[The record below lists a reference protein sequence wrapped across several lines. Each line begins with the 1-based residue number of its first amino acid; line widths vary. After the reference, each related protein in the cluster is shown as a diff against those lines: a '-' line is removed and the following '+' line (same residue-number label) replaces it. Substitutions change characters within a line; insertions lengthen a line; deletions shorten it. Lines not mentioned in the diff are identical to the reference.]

1 MAQKKKYRIYKAGGQ
16 HGRIINPT
24 AKFLMKAEAGMQQ
37 PTPAEMIMMQEQQM
51 GQQPMGAPSPEEM
64 QMMQQAQGQP
74 PMQGMPPQPSD
85 EERMMMEAQQEMQ
98 ELIMSV
104 KEALEVGTSVEEIIE
119 ALQED
124 GHSSDKIKFA
134 LVESGISEEEANVLV
149 SPDEVK
155 TPDAPELDMEMKE
168 EDVEVEEVP
177 EETDRAFVKR
187 RVKELKKAKEGLEAN
202 KDTED
207 GLDVKNTFRSN
218 TFDIPEGGRKD
229 LVSGFLS
236 GINDSVQTHQFE
248 QQAENELMQAKTG
261 REMRQEMRA
270 NRQALRERRRAG
282 RQARRYGLDP
292 FLFAEEGTFH
302 GEKGPLGLGL
312 RSFDITWKNATPMPY
327 HFYDGITNPFF
338 NGRGYYTNV
347 AKKIIAP
354 GEELIQSE
362 IQAEGDSKNVDEGT
376 TFTWDDVEKGK
387 APAKSESSNKQTH
400 TRRQTNTTNYWQRRQ
415 NPASASISSVS
426 NPSNDD
432 LNTLGALFAM
442 QKDIPGGE
450 KDMLK
455 FMELAQTNPKYIN
468 NVKKTVKGWNAVNKQ
483 QVTKTKITPTKV
495 DEPGMP
501 AWMQMGLSV
510 AGATT
515 LYKTAEWVFR
525 SVKAGKPVK
534 PSILKWLQSKG
545 VTPPKPGTTQSF
557 NSWLDSNKSS
567 IKSKSKPAAKP
578 TAKPKV
584 KPTTPKPK
592 VKAKAPSKWNKF
604 LKGSK
609 KVMKGA
615 VKGMKGIN
623 PLMNLDMFIP
633 DPEIMNMIMGRSS
646 GRPSAQIGGFVDST
660 NPDLYKFIY
669 GGDEAYSGIPQGED
683 INDPYIPFM
692 KHGGPHNDQIRVVK
706 ETLSGRSPSYYHGWD
721 QMPYALNE
729 DGTLAFSAEDVAAA
743 NKAYFE
749 EGDESRLGDAALK
762 AYPHIGPHQQSMNVV
777 YADANNPEAA
787 FAAGDRFGDKELTT
801 MYMSPASARNPV
813 GSYDQQLQAWSMS
826 QPRTNVVPDQVLY
839 DNKSLDYFPGETKG
853 EYYGRMGGPETVQ
866 YMIDKYDMNPEE
878 MYNTNPLPSRFK
890 DPSANIDPNTGKRGP
905 EKYYDWDTGTWIE
918 PYLEP
923 RPVEEYPNIESYA
936 TGGQL
941 DTYQGDEGGNQIPRI
956 SDQALDYILDYEA
969 AHGSPHGLGLSNYGI
984 QDKYRT
990 QYPNILPASGDI
1002 SRDQA
1007 RQFLLSD
1014 QFRYGDMQQF
1024 PLDVQR
1030 RLLDYSFNTGR
1041 NFEDLLLLDAGLTDM
1056 ATVDSSDPADIAKLK
1071 ELYTENQADILAKMG
1086 EEGYASHLDK
1096 SKHDV
1101 YKSLNTR
1108 RGYGSDPSSYTYKD
1122 SPYAR
1127 TWSPRIDMWQDFKLN
1142 EKGEVVD
1149 QNTNEVV
1156 VDKDGNQTTTT
1167 TTTTKK
1173 RMRPQVRGYRYNPT
1187 GGAFFTQGNPRFD
1200 RYNAFGRINPAFGKR
1215 PSIFNTHTYMT
1226 PLNDFA
1232 RNLPPEALA
1241 SLMKSGKAGVIKRG
1255 MFRGR
1260 DPETG
1265 LRLPKREAYI
1275 QWGDGVNTPEQTIRD
1290 PKTGEILNRA
1300 GLRQTIRGIKD
1311 GNYGRKATRKMIR
1324 GERKAFRDA
1333 RKARRRGFGDD
1344 YNYNEDYTPEMEEA
1358 ANAEWVE
1365 KMNADRDRRLNPDAG
1380 GDQNAPYYDKR
1391 GEDMNPLNRFTEEE
1405 AGGYSKDMG
1414 SDNMRYGGF
1423 FNHGG
1428 THPDQQPNPYGNTP
1442 MGQGLNTMMNM
1453 FGNNNNMQT
1462 QLQSS
1467 ANFQANP
1474 QFTPQNTGAS
1484 PQTGGSNFSYSAAA
1498 PPMIDENNNGIPDTI
1513 ERPSDEQPMIG
1524 PQNKPKETKGGKAR
1538 FAIDNAYDINL
1549 SETAN
1554 MGKDLS
1560 YDVIKFANTLGS
1572 SSGEKDRFNLGLDD
1586 SINYGEDLGLK
1597 KVNTQGKD
1605 QVYQDN
1611 RADVQY
1617 VSAKYGGDVS
1627 NMYEEGEEYDLT
1639 LEELAE
1645 ILANGG
1651 NVEFL

>member
-1 MAQKKKYRIYKAGGQ
+1 
-16 HGRIINPT
+16 
-24 AKFLMKAEAGMQQ
+24 
-37 PTPAEMIMMQEQQM
+37 MMQKSLP
-51 GQQPMGAPSPEEM
+51 GG
-64 QMMQQAQGQP
+64 
-74 PMQGMPPQPSD
+74 
-85 EERMMMEAQQEMQ
+85 
-98 ELIMSV
+98 
-104 KEALEVGTSVEEIIE
+104 
-119 ALQED
+119 
-124 GHSSDKIKFA
+124 DK
-134 LVESGISEEEANVLV
+134 
-149 SPDEVK
+149 D
-155 TPDAPELDMEMKE
+155 
-168 EDVEVEEVP
+168 
-177 EETDRAFVKR
+177 
-187 RVKELKKAKEGLEAN
+187 
-202 KDTED
+202 
-207 GLDVKNTFRSN
+207 
-218 TFDIPEGGRKD
+218 
-229 LVSGFLS
+229 FLS
-236 GINDSVQTHQFE
+236 FMGKINS
-248 QQAENELMQAKTG
+248 
-261 REMRQEMRA
+261 
-270 NRQALRERRRAG
+270 
-282 RQARRYGLDP
+282 DP
-292 FLFAEEGTFH
+292 
-302 GEKGPLGLGL
+302 
-312 RSFDITWKNATPMPY
+312 
-327 HFYDGITNPFF
+327 
-338 NGRGYYTNV
+338 
-347 AKKIIAP
+347 
-354 GEELIQSE
+354 
-362 IQAEGDSKNVDEGT
+362 
-376 TFTWDDVEKGK
+376 
-387 APAKSESSNKQTH
+387 
-400 TRRQTNTTNYWQRRQ
+400 NY
-415 NPASASISSVS
+415 V
-426 NPSNDD
+426 
-432 LNTLGALFAM
+432 
-442 QKDIPGGE
+442 
-450 KDMLK
+450 
-455 FMELAQTNPKYIN
+455 N
-468 NVKKTVKGWNAVNKQ
+468 NVKAKVNKSGKKGWNALNKQ
-483 QVTKTKITPTKV
+483 QVTKTKVTPTKV
-495 DEPGMP
+495 IDEPGP
-501 AWMQMGLSV
+501 GTGTKIVLGGISV
-510 AGATT
+510 ATAHYI
-515 LYKTAEWVFR
+515 YKSFM
-525 SVKAGKPVK
+525 AGKPVK
-534 PSILKWLQSKG
+534 PSILKWMQKKG
-545 VTPPKPGTTQSF
+545 VTPPKPETTQSF
-557 NSWLDSNKSS
+557 NSWLGGAEAEVKAKAS
-567 IKSKSKPAAKP
+567 KP

-584 KPTTPKPK
+584 KPTAPKPKPKPK
-592 VKAKAPSKWNKF
+592 VKVKAPSKLDKIMQ
-604 LKGSK
+604 GSK
-609 KVMKGA
+609 KVLKKTGKFLNKITPGPVNM
-615 VKGMKGIN
+615 I
-623 PLMNLDMFIP
+623 DMFADPFGLGIP
-633 DPEIMNMIMGRSS
+633 GQTS
-646 GRPSAQIGGFVDST
+646 GKPVLIGQTGGFVDST

-669 GGDEAYSGIPQGED
+669 GGDEVYSGIPQGED
-683 INDPYIPFM
+683 IYDPYMPYM

-706 ETLSGRSPSYYHGWD
+706 ETTAGPGSNYPGGGFDRYT
-721 QMPYALNE
+721 YALNE
-729 DGTLAFSAEDVAAA
+729 DGTLAFSNEDVAAA

-749 EGDESRLGDAALK
+749 EGDESRLGYGTYKPYDG
-762 AYPHIGPHQQSMNVV
+762 IEGQSMNVV
-777 YADANNPEAA
+777 YADASNPEAA
-787 FAAGDRFGDKELTT
+787 FAAGDKYGYKPTIKYADGSEETFDLQT

-813 GSYDQQLQAWSMS
+813 GSYDQQLQSWMMN

-839 DNKSLDYFPGETKG
+839 DNRSTDFFPGENKRD
-853 EYYGRMGGPETVQ
+853 YYNRIGFSKEDIDYLARGDEWDESEGG
-866 YMIDKYDMNPEE
+866 KYNVFDEGDVRRRKF
-878 MYNTNPLPSRFK
+878 YNKLK
-890 DPSANIDPNTGKRGP
+890 DPSAIMDLNKPYTGRRLGS
-905 EKYYDWDTGTWIE
+905 KYYDWNTGSWIE

-923 RPVEEYPNIESYA
+923 RPVEEYPNIESYG

-1014 QFRYGDMQQF
+1014 QFRYGDMRQF

-1071 ELYTENQADILAKMG
+1071 ELYEENQADILAKMG

-1108 RGYGSDPSSYTYKD
+1108 RGYSSDPSSYTYKD

-1167 TTTTKK
+1167 TTTTK
-1173 RMRPQVRGYRYNPT
+1173 RMRPQVRGYRYNPA

-1200 RYNAFGRINPAFGKR
+1200 RYNAFGRINPKFGRR

-1324 GERKAFRDA
+1324 GERQSFRDA
-1333 RKARRRGFGDD
+1333 RRARRRGFGDD

-1358 ANAEWVE
+1358 ANAKWVE

-1405 AGGYSKDMG
+1405 AGGYSKDIG

-1484 PQTGGSNFSYSAAA
+1484 PQPGVSNFSYSGAV

-1549 SETAN
+1549 SEAAN
-1554 MGKDLS
+1554 MGKDLA
-1560 YDVIKFANTLGS
+1560 YDVRNFANTLQS
-1572 SSGEKDRFNLGLDD
+1572 ASGQKDRFNLGLDD